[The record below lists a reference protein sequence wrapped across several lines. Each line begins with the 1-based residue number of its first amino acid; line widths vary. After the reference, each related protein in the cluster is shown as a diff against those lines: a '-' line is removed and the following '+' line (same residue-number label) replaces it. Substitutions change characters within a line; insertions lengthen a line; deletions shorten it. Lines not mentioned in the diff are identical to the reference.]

1 MQLEL
6 DQQERTLLLQLVDAA
21 LHEIGTEI
29 RRTRTYDYKDDLK
42 ERRRLL
48 QRLRGRLADEVVS
61 GIREEDEDKKG
72 GM

>member
-1 MQLEL
+1 MQVEL
-6 DQQERTLLLQLVDAA
+6 DQRERDLLLQLVDAA

-48 QRLRGRLADEVVS
+48 QQLRSRIADAGSVSMIAEV
-61 GIREEDEDKKG
+61 
-72 GM
+72 